1 MPHGDVAVGKVV
13 AICGFGRL
21 DSGAISDET
30 SVPLVSH
37 EFGFLLLRAV
47 LVPLRPEALFAAV
60 DVGPLGEVDAAVG
73 PCRPAA
79 VLEAVA
85 IFALFLAPAG
95 RQPRYGPPGATPA
108 GPALLLPPAGA
119 SGRARPPPRAR
130 AGGLEA
136 A

>member
-13 AICGFGRL
+13 AICDFGRR

-85 IFALFLAPAG
+85 IFALFLLGALRIPRRVAPVALHASPA
-95 RQPRYGPPGATPA
+95 RLPAPP
-108 GPALLLPPAGA
+108 
-119 SGRARPPPRAR
+119 
-130 AGGLEA
+130 
-136 A
+136 